1 MASTASPGRESG
13 WLYELSPIAAGG
25 HDDIPG
31 PGQAG
36 GPWRA
41 MIGRKFYVHTIFRDA
56 QFLGNFYR
64 QIFGRGLARRI
75 KAAASLWFPD
85 FQG

>member
-1 MASTASPGRESG
+1 
-13 WLYELSPIAAGG
+13 
-25 HDDIPG
+25 
-31 PGQAG
+31 
-36 GPWRA
+36 
-41 MIGRKFYVHTIFRDA
+41 MIGQKFYVHTIFRDA